1 MISEPSMEDF
11 PELVLPSD
19 LSDAHQ
25 CYLFQK
31 IREFC
36 SEETKDIVCPL
47 PSCPPTFATSLCQP
61 VEQSIIT
68 SPPRFSTSVNS
79 PPPKRQRMCG
89 CCGQTDHNIRT
100 CDHELADGLA
110 KDFTWFLFVLT
121 FLFIYLS
128 YSPVI
133 TSFFLF

>member
-19 LSDAHQ
+19 LSDARQ
-25 CYLFQK
+25 WYLFQK

-79 PPPKRQRMCG
+79 PPPKRQRMCE
-89 CCGQTDHNIRT
+89 CCGHTDHNIRT
-100 CDHELADGLA
+100 CDHELLMDLQ
-110 KDFTWFLFVLT
+110 K
-121 FLFIYLS
+121 I
-128 YSPVI
+128 SPG
-133 TSFFLF
+133 F